1 VRSNECVRVW
11 VCLRERARESPS
23 VHIQLLLHFF
33 LGGFRKREISN
44 LYSAH
49 PGYEER
55 DMDEKLLLPISWLC
69 HQIWLPCLTQNKK
82 GVSCRCVCVCV
93 LKRWGAA
100 EKQSEKRQSKFLTKS
115 NRRFLRL
122 VLKRNPPTSSSSFS
136 PTRDLARKR
145 FQMNKKRTSQNNDD
159 WVKESSLFRR
169 AGEGGR
175 GSFWRGERVE
185 RMKES

>member
-1 VRSNECVRVW
+1 VRSNECVCECVW
-11 VCLRERARESPS
+11 ERERAHQFTSNFYCTFFLEASEKGKLAICIQ
-23 VHIQLLLHFF
+23 HIQAMKRGIWTKSFCYR
-33 LGGFRKREISN
+33 FRDFAIKSGCH
-44 LYSAH
+44 A
-49 PGYEER
+49 
-55 DMDEKLLLPISWLC
+55 WLK
-69 HQIWLPCLTQNKK
+69 IRKECLAD
-82 GVSCRCVCVCV
+82 VCVCV
-93 LKRWGAA
+93 LERWGAA

-169 AGEGGR
+169 AGEGG
-175 GSFWRGERVE
+175 SFWRGERVE